1 VLLAVGTKADQKGF
15 DRLVRWWIP
24 LAQADAR
31 LQLVIVGLD
40 ERPYHGRDQQADL
53 RELLADQPEL
63 QERLHFPGRV
73 GNLADWYARTQLF
86 VLSSRYEGF
95 PNVLLEAMAAG
106 CCCVA
111 ADCPQGPADLIQ
123 DGVNGRLVPAAAS
136 DMQWVQLLRTLLTD
150 VGERQRLAANAL
162 EVRELYAPAGLQQR
176 LTQALE
182 CLVGEAPQN

>member
-1 VLLAVGTKADQKGF
+1 LAVGTKADQKGF
-15 DRLVRWWIP
+15 DRLVSWWIP

-40 ERPYHGRDQQADL
+40 QRPYHGRDQQADL
-53 RELLADQPEL
+53 RALLVDQPGL
-63 QERLHFPGRV
+63 QGRLHFPGRV
-73 GNLADWYARTQLF
+73 GNMTDWYTRTQLF

-123 DGVNGRLVPAAAS
+123 DGVNGRLLSVTES
-136 DMQWVQLLRTLLTD
+136 DARWVQLLKGLLVD
-150 VGERQRLAANAL
+150 DGERQRLAANAV
-162 EVRELYAPAGLQQR
+162 EVRKIFAPAALQQR
-176 LTQALE
+176 LTNALE
-182 CLVGEAPQN
+182 CLVVEAGQS